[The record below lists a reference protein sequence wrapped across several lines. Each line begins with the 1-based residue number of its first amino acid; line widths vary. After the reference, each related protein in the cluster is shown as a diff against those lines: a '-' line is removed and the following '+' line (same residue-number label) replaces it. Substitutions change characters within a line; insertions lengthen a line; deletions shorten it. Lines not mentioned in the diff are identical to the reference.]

1 MEGKKGNRH
10 GCRGDPVLVFRKR
23 FFKWLWKT
31 DDKMEKP
38 TRKLEFISKNK
49 MEVLKLKNNIRNQE
63 CNGYSTIAL
72 YSSTEQVKLKPCT
85 YNWCC
90 PRCSCSLREL
100 RVSLRAA
107 KEALG
112 AWLVGWRRFRS
123 SQRAP
128 APTQWPT
135 QRRCYQL
142 LTLLRP
148 PVNLEYGMKQGKD

>member
-1 MEGKKGNRH
+1 
-10 GCRGDPVLVFRKR
+10 
-23 FFKWLWKT
+23 
-31 DDKMEKP
+31 MEKP